1 MCETCGCGN
10 SDHHHTHLMLPITGI
25 TDEESCRKLEE
36 ALNQLSGVH
45 ATADY
50 KIGAV
55 SLLLHE
61 EGDLAEVKKLIE
73 QLGYQA

>member
-10 SDHHHTHLMLPITGI
+10 NDHNHTHLMLPITGLS
-25 TDEESCRKLEE
+25 DQDSCQKLEA
-36 ALNQLSGVH
+36 ALNQLAGVH

-61 EGDLAEVKKLIE
+61 DGDLAAVKKLISD
-73 QLGYQA
+73 LGYEA